1 MTWPGLALW
10 CALGFLR
17 NDAVALPSGFLD
29 ELRTRTP
36 LPALVGR
43 RVKLVR
49 SGRQWSGCCPF
60 HDEKTPSFY
69 VYDDHFHCFGCGAH
83 GDAITF
89 AMQSQGGDFV
99 EAVRLLAAEA
109 GLEVPKLSPA
119 AEAAEKRRLDLH
131 GVLEAAA
138 TSFQRRL
145 FLPEGKAAL
154 AYLRGRGLSEETI
167 RRFGLGWA
175 GEGRGALAAELA
187 RQGIEPALLVEA
199 GLARDAENGRT
210 TDFFFNRIMFPIRDQ
225 RGRVISFGGRILGDG
240 QPKYVNGPETALFA
254 KRRGLYG
261 LDLAREAVRAGGPL
275 IVVEGYM
282 DVITLR
288 QAGFGG
294 AVAPLG
300 TALTEEQLQVLWRL
314 SPAPILCFDGDAAG
328 GRAAAR
334 AADLAL
340 PGLGVDRTILFASL
354 PPGED
359 PDTLLRGQG
368 PAAFGAVLEAKRPFA
383 DAVYDLLEEGR
394 DASPE
399 ARAAFRQRLEGA
411 AARIGDRTL
420 AREYRAAWLDRFFAR
435 RSASQFAGELGTR
448 WRGPV
453 RTRIP
458 RVASARPAGQDGA
471 IAEQARI
478 LTAILLSHP
487 SLVPK
492 VQHAYERI
500 LLPPKLEA
508 LRAAILL
515 WFEEADVLDSQ
526 PLIAHL
532 NSAGL
537 AAEAAQV
544 LSAVPVPLPACAL
557 PSAMPAEAEAGW
569 LHFFGLMYR
578 NQLDEEV
585 AAARRDWEE
594 RGDETAQRRLIGLCE
609 ERARL
614 LEPEEQIEK
623 A

>member
-1 MTWPGLALW
+1 
-10 CALGFLR
+10 
-17 NDAVALPSGFLD
+17 VALPSGFLD

-36 LPALVGR
+36 LHALVGR

-60 HDEKTPSFY
+60 HDERTPSFY

-89 AMQSQGGDFV
+89 VMQSQGADFMD
-99 EAVRLLAAEA
+99 AIRLLAAEA
-109 GLEVPKLSPA
+109 GLEIPKPSRA

-131 GVLEAAA
+131 AVLEAAA
-138 TSFQRRL
+138 ASFQRRL
-145 FLPEGKAAL
+145 FLPESRAPL

-175 GEGRGALAAELA
+175 GEGRGALTAELA
-187 RQGIEPALLVEA
+187 RQGIESAVLLEA
-199 GLARDAENGRT
+199 GLARDSENGRT

-225 RGRVISFGGRILGDG
+225 RGQVISFGGRILGDG
-240 QPKYVNGPETALFA
+240 QPKYINGPETTLFA

-261 LDLAREAVRAGGPL
+261 HDLAREAVRTGAPL
-275 IVVEGYM
+275 LVVEGYM
-282 DVITLR
+282 DVIALH

-300 TALTEEQLQVLWRL
+300 TALTEEQLQALWRL

-328 GRAAAR
+328 ARAAAR

-340 PGLGVDRTILFASL
+340 PGLGIDRTLQFASL
-354 PPGED
+354 PSGED

-383 DAVYDLLEEGR
+383 DAVYDLLAEGG
-394 DASPE
+394 DGSPE

-435 RSASQFAGELGTR
+435 RSSPQFASKLRTR
-448 WRGPV
+448 WQGPPPARV
-453 RTRIP
+453 P
-458 RVASARPAGQDGA
+458 RVASARPGDQHAA

-478 LTAILLSHP
+478 LTAILLRHP
-487 SLVPK
+487 SLLPK
-492 VQHAYERI
+492 VQHAYERVV
-500 LLPPKLEA
+500 LPAKLDA
-508 LRAAILL
+508 IRAAILP

-537 AAEAAQV
+537 AAETAQV
-544 LSAVPVPLPACAL
+544 LTAVPEPLPTWAT
-557 PSAMPAEAEAGW
+557 PPEAESSW
-569 LHFFGLMYR
+569 RHFFGLMYR

-585 AAARRDWEE
+585 AAARRDWEQ

-614 LEPEEQIEK
+614 LEPEEQTEVK
-623 A
+623 T